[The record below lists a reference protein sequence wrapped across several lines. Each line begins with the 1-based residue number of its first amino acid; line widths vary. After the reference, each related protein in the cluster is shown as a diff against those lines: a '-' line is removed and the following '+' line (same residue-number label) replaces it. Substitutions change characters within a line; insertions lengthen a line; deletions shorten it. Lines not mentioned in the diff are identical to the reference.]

1 MVAFTASAL
10 FSCLEEDLLSDR
22 QVDPPSI
29 QAKVSLRNSLMKKFV
44 SVAASDADARAME
57 KFLVANLRCREFGR
71 SKTPGLFDSLLLGHF
86 REEMHKFFEP
96 NNRGPLVS
104 SFEDVF
110 SSSRVGPGSTIGT
123 DNTDLYNKLYNS
135 DLTASSEK
143 LFRYYRSYVE
153 HHPELLKAETSR
165 LENGFS
171 CVVVPGS
178 RLSFVPKNDEI
189 SRVICIEPSLNI
201 FFQLGIGTAITRRLK
216 AFCNIDI
223 SPKTENDGVG
233 SEFSSFKKRD
243 SRPISFSPWPL
254 GNDDEVV
261 CSQQDVNRELARIG
275 SLDDRLVTIDLES
288 ASDSISW
295 KMILAFAPRSLWT
308 WLWSLRS
315 PSVELPDGSQV
326 QAHMVSSMG
335 NGFTFPLQT
344 AIFACIVRASYAF
357 AGKRVPNAGKDWSVY
372 GDDIIVNK
380 EICPMVLHLLDL
392 LGFTVNASKSFFQ
405 GPFRESC
412 GADYYVGR
420 NVRGVYL
427 KDLATPQSLCT
438 AINLLNRWSART
450 GIYLSRTITYLLEFH
465 GGLKALP
472 LVPRW
477 ENDDAGVK
485 VPFVMVKDLRRSK
498 RFQSVLYWRFSAKPA
513 KVFFSDISTF
523 WGAKQRRSRLNEAG
537 ALRAFLAGVLEGRK
551 AGQHPSVTG
560 TISVRHNTTFYRRTT
575 GVAPFWDSDFGDPL
589 GKDVNP
595 RDWKYHAL
603 ANLKD

>member
-22 QVDPPSI
+22 QVDPPSN

-44 SVAASDADARAME
+44 SVVSKDADARAME
-57 KFLVANLRCREFGR
+57 KFLAANIRCREFGS

-96 NNRGPLVS
+96 NNRGPLIPS
-104 SFEDVF
+104 LESVF
-110 SSSRVGPGSTIGT
+110 TGSRVGPGSTLGT
-123 DNTDLYNKLYNS
+123 DYTDLYNKLYNS

-143 LFRYYRSYVE
+143 LFRYYRAYIE
-153 HHPELLKAETSR
+153 QTPELLRAEVRR
-165 LENGFS
+165 LEHGYS
-171 CVVVPGS
+171 CNVVPGS

-201 FFQLGIGTAITRRLK
+201 FFQLGLGAAITRRLK
-216 AFCNIDI
+216 THCNIDI
-223 SPKTENDGVG
+223 SPVPGRDYVG
-233 SEFSSFKKRD
+233 AEYDAFMKRRT
-243 SRPISFSPWPL
+243 SNPMSPPSWETD
-254 GNDDEVV
+254 DDETY
-261 CSQQDVNRELARIG
+261 CSQQDVNRELARVG

-295 KMILAFAPRSLWT
+295 KMIMAFAPKSLWT
-308 WLWSLRS
+308 WLWALRS
-315 PSVELPDGSQV
+315 PTVELPNGSIV
-326 QAHMVSSMG
+326 QAYMVSSMG

-344 AIFACIVRASYAF
+344 AIFSCIVRASYAF
-357 AGKRVPNAGKDWSVY
+357 AGKRMPNAGKEWSVF

-392 LGFTVNASKSFFQ
+392 LGFTVNASKSFLE

-412 GADYYVGR
+412 GADYYIGR

-427 KDLATPQSLCT
+427 KDLQTPQSLCT

-450 GIYLSRTITYLLEFH
+450 GICLPRTVTYLLSIH
-465 GGLKALP
+465 GGLQNLP

-485 VPFVMVKDLRRSK
+485 VPFLLVKDRRRSK
-498 RFQSVLYWRFSAKPA
+498 RFQSVLYWRYSAKPA
-513 KVFFSDISTF
+513 KIYFSELDTF
-523 WGAKQRRSRLNEAG
+523 WGARKRRSRLNEAG

-551 AGQHPSVTG
+551 AGQHVLVTG
-560 TISVRHNTTFYRRTT
+560 SVSVRHNTVFYRRTT
-575 GVAPFWDSDFGDPL
+575 GVAPNWDSDFGDPL
-589 GKDVNP
+589 GKDVYS
-595 RDWKYHAL
+595 RDWKFHVL
-603 ANLKD
+603 VNLKA